1 MNTIYKGLYKKHK
14 DSVLV
19 SNSMIKS
26 LYIAFNTIP
35 YAICTALHYCSN
47 QIGSESIKDQIYSK
61 KLFAEKDIFKNYKET
76 SEQRNAKIAIE
87 KLKISYICKEALR
100 LSSTKPETELYQTLE
115 PVEICNVQIP
125 KNTVIGIDASKLHS
139 DAEIWSEPNTFIPDR
154 FDPESEFYCNT
165 MKNQDNLSFIPF
177 GLSPNKTFYEKLMSE
192 ILLQFLSRVKYEVS
206 RDTVGSVFKKSEN
219 HNKFYAKVHN
229 Y

>member
-1 MNTIYKGLYKKHK
+1 
-14 DSVLV
+14 
-19 SNSMIKS
+19 
-26 LYIAFNTIP
+26 
-35 YAICTALHYCSN
+35 
-47 QIGSESIKDQIYSK
+47 
-61 KLFAEKDIFKNYKET
+61 
-76 SEQRNAKIAIE
+76 
-87 KLKISYICKEALR
+87 
-100 LSSTKPETELYQTLE
+100 
-115 PVEICNVQIP
+115 
-125 KNTVIGIDASKLHS
+125 
-139 DAEIWSEPNTFIPDR
+139 
-154 FDPESEFYCNT
+154 